1 MTLYK
6 TLQNIGFAVLYWVF
20 QFHFAS
26 AQGVTALQTPTPKV
40 GTLFDFIVIVLG
52 IVIKIGIPVVT
63 VFLIYAGFLFLTAQG
78 DTTKIQLARQ
88 IFFWTFI
95 GAGILLG
102 AVVLANAIHGTMEEI
117 TG

>member
-1 MTLYK
+1 MQKAGYFVLCWM
-6 TLQNIGFAVLYWVF
+6 LQVHFAV
-20 QFHFAS
+20 
-26 AQGVTALQTPTPKV
+26 AQNVTALQTPTPKV
-40 GTLFDFIVIVLG
+40 GTLFDFVVIVLG

-63 VFLIYAGFLFLTAQG
+63 VFLIYAGYLFLTAQG
-78 DTTKIQLARQ
+78 DVKKIELARW

-102 AVVLANAIHGTMEEI
+102 AVVLANAIHGTMQEI